1 MMFARIF
8 KPKVSLF
15 LDHSHT
21 HSEPLPQISSE
32 SAEYIVE
39 QYKRLRQRDTSGDVM

>member
-1 MMFARIF
+1 MFAKLF
-8 KPKVSLF
+8 KPKVNIF
-15 LDHSHT
+15 HSHT
-21 HSEPLPQISSE
+21 HSQPHPQISSE